1 MTEAPKKTKLEDY
14 GKCIVAQYTPATGP
28 DPLFI
33 KLMGNA
39 RATRDKIA
47 MKVMGY

>member
-1 MTEAPKKTKLEDY
+1 MAEVSKKTKLEDY

-28 DPLFI
+28 DPLFVE
-33 KLMGNA
+33 LMNNA

-47 MKVMGY
+47 MQVMGY